1 MRGPLCKVCTS
12 PLRTNIDRD
21 MLSGMSLRQVSEKY
35 GYTRST
41 LHNHKLRCQ
50 GIPASKGMPRP
61 HTPETDALA
70 RQKRKDLAAPSRI
83 AALEAAL
90 PTREELGASLE
101 DVIYRLDRII
111 SKHEQDDGTDAIAL
125 KGLGEM
131 RSTIDALAK
140 LAGHVG
146 AGSTDR
152 SVHVNVGVAISAAD
166 IASSLSAHLGTVSR
180 SQAIEAMKTIE
191 AMPNE

>member
-12 PLRTNIDRD
+12 QSRKLIDAD
-21 MLSGMSLRQVSEKY
+21 MLSGMPLRQVSEKY
-35 GYTRST
+35 GIPKST
-41 LHNHKLRCQ
+41 VHNHRIRCQ
-50 GIPASKGMPRP
+50 GIAATSDPEKQRAKGK
-61 HTPETDALA
+61 E
-70 RQKRKDLAAPSRI
+70 KREAAAAPSRI

-90 PTREELGASLE
+90 PTREELGGSLE

-111 SKHEQDDGTDAIAL
+111 SKHEHDDGTDTIAL

-152 SVHVNVGVAISAAD
+152 SVHVNVGLAISAAD

>member
-1 MRGPLCKVCTS
+1 
-12 PLRTNIDRD
+12 
-21 MLSGMSLRQVSEKY
+21 MLSGVPLRQVSEKY

-41 LHNHKLRCQ
+41 LHNHKIRCQ

-70 RQKRKDLAAPSRI
+70 RKKRKDLAAPSRV
-83 AALEAAL
+83 AAMEAIL
-90 PTREELGASLE
+90 PTREELGSNLE
-101 DVIYRLDRII
+101 DVVARLDRIAC
-111 SKHEQDDGTDAIAL
+111 KHEADGGTDTLAL
-125 KGLGEM
+125 KALAEM

-180 SQAIEAMKTIE
+180 SQAIEALNCIE